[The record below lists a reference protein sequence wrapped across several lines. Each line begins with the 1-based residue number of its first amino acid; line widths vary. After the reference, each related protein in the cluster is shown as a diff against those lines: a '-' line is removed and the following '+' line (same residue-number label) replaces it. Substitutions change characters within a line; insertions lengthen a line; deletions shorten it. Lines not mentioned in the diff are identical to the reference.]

1 MRPPGVNGMDAEYRM
16 QVVSRALLFYAHFIK
31 CLCVCERQEWP
42 LFEAVRLPDV
52 AGYKRLPGLKRR
64 LKLLAYTNVRD
75 KISVIETS
83 CFTCNG
89 SFSRHHQLTFG
100 ILSPCHHLLHLQ
112 VVVWVLVTIVQTL
125 PLWQNL
131 KFFQLEGKGL
141 CLSLQHHSSPFINMC
156 AST

>member
-16 QVVSRALLFYAHFIK
+16 QVVSRALLFYAHLIK

-42 LFEAVRLPDV
+42 LLEAVRLPDV

-75 KISVIETS
+75 KISVIEAS

-100 ILSPCHHLLHLQ
+100 ILSPCHHFSASAGCGMGPGDHCADSPA
-112 VVVWVLVTIVQTL
+112 VAEPEIL
-125 PLWQNL
+125 P
-131 KFFQLEGKGL
+131 
-141 CLSLQHHSSPFINMC
+141 
-156 AST
+156 A